1 MMKIGEKG
9 MPLTNGEQK
18 IKNWA
23 EGHVT
28 EAAKKGILPN
38 PDDMMTSYWIKH
50 DSENDI
56 SEYGFDTMPE
66 FENAMKSSI
75 GVDIADISKS
85 ITVEA
90 FKSKERLGKST
101 ECENDKKD
109 KLNVPDFIY
118 VF

>member
-1 MMKIGEKG
+1 

-23 EGHVT
+23 ECCVT
-28 EAAKKGILPN
+28 EAGKKVILPN
-38 PDDMMTSYWIKH
+38 PDDVMTSYWIEHNPEK
-50 DSENDI
+50 DI

-66 FENAMKSSI
+66 FESAMKNSI
-75 GVDIADISKS
+75 EIDIADISKT

-90 FKSKERLGKST
+90 FKSKERLGKT
-101 ECENDKKD
+101 IENGNDEKD